1 MCLLI
6 MPGVQGFVHPT
17 RPLDEAK
24 VGLRTSAMV
33 ASKLTGSTSSTRLKH
48 LTTTLT
54 QGPGPHKV
62 FLCASLYTL
71 STPCLALAKQTMSSH
86 LASRGKS
93 YLKRLHECETS
104 GDSAAARG
112 WAGRLGS
119 DLPSGPSF
127 GCKTGG
133 FTCTL
138 ATGRARRMLS
148 LLSTK
153 SLDASSTAQSN
164 ISSATSA
171 RASAASPGDTSPNNL
186 FDGTHQ

>member
-1 MCLLI
+1 

-48 LTTTLT
+48 LTTT
-54 QGPGPHKV
+54 GPHKV
-62 FLCASLYTL
+62 LLCAALYTL
-71 STPCLALAKQTMSSH
+71 STPRPALAKQPMSSH

-93 YLKRLHECETS
+93 YLKRLCECETS

-127 GCKTGG
+127 GRKTGG
-133 FTCTL
+133 FTGTL
-138 ATGRARRMLS
+138 DTGRTRRMLS

-171 RASAASPGDTSPNNL
+171 RASAASPGDTSPNNA
-186 FDGTHQ
+186 FDGAHR